1 MAYVFP
7 GESADLEVMLADSLH
22 SITVDGVTHRCFYDL
37 RGELGED
44 AGGAA
49 GQVLQ
54 IEVATI
60 KADHFPA
67 IVEGD
72 EVSIAEESGWQQ
84 QYIIL
89 RVMPSGAMKE
99 LLLQKVA

>member
-1 MAYVFP
+1 MAYAFA
-7 GESADLEVMLADSLH
+7 GESADLEVMLSDSPH
-22 SITVDGVTHRCFYDL
+22 SITVEGLTHRCFYDL
-37 RGELGED
+37 RSELGED

-67 IVEGD
+67 LAEGD
-72 EVSIAEESGWQQ
+72 AVMIEEDDAWQQ
-84 QYIIL
+84 QYVVL
-89 RVMPSGAMKE
+89 RVLPSGAMKE
-99 LLLQKVA
+99 LLLQRAA